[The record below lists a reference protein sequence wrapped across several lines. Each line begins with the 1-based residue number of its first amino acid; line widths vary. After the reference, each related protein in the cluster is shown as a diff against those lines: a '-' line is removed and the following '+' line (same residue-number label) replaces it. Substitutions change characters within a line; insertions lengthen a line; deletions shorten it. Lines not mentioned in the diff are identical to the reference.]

1 MRFSWVLALVLAVS
15 PVVRAAEKLPLVG
28 TGDVVEEADAKATRA
43 IGVGLFIGGLIV
55 TLAGQVLTGVA
66 INSWASQTADQSFAT
81 QDLVI
86 SASVT
91 QVAGNAMLA
100 AGIGLWGVGN
110 KRLQRVAIGPGG
122 VTLRF

>member
-1 MRFSWVLALVLAVS
+1 MRFSWVLALALAIS
-15 PVVRAAEKLPLVG
+15 PVVGASERLPLVG
-28 TGDVVEEADAKATRA
+28 GPDVVEEADAKATRA
-43 IGVGLFIGGLIV
+43 TGVGLFIGGLIV

-66 INSWASQTADQSFAT
+66 INSWATQTDPSFTT

-100 AGIGLWGVGN
+100 AGIGVWGVGN
-110 KRLQRVAIGPGG
+110 KRLKRVAVAPGG

>member
-1 MRFSWVLALVLAVS
+1 MLALVLAVS
-15 PVVRAAEKLPLVG
+15 PVVRAAEKLPLIG

-43 IGVGLFIGGLIV
+43 TGVGLFIGGLIV

-66 INSWASQTADQSFAT
+66 INSWATQVEQSFTT
-81 QDLVI
+81 QDLMI

-100 AGIGLWGVGN
+100 AGIGLWGIGN
-110 KRLQRVAIGPGG
+110 KRLQRVAVGPGG
-122 VTLRF
+122 AALRF